1 MNDTGIQRDGDAATG
16 NGLRRVAGSVR
27 RGLAAS
33 GFTLIELIIALAILS
48 IMITAVVP
56 IARNLER
63 QQKEKELR
71 ANLRM
76 IRQAIDRYKRFC
88 DTVGISQF
96 EKKQDDY
103 CYPQSLEVLV
113 DGIAPAAPLQ
123 VPGMGL
129 PNTDPNS
136 TSKVDQ
142 KIRFLNR
149 IPKDPM
155 TPSGE
160 WGLRSFQD
168 EKDAKGWG
176 GQNIFDVY
184 SKSEQV
190 GLNGKKYN
198 EW

>member
-1 MNDTGIQRDGDAATG
+1 MNDTGLRQSDTAAG

-27 RGLAAS
+27 RSLVAS

-113 DGIAPAAPLQ
+113 DGIPPAAPLQ

-129 PNTDPNS
+129 PNADPNS
-136 TSKVDQ
+136 TSNVNQ

-168 EKDAKGWG
+168 EKDSKGWG

-190 GLNGKKYN
+190 GLNGKKYS